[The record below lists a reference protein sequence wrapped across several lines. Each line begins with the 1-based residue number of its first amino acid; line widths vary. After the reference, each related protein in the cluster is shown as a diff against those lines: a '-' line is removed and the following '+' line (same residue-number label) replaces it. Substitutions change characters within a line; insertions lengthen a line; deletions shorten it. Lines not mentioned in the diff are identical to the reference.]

1 MPTGPPYLG
10 GPVVVSHR
18 IFALRRVESK
28 SGREYDGPVNI
39 STTPDGAA
47 TLVNLAG
54 RLDGEAALQVAD
66 TLERL
71 LREGRRS
78 VVLDMSGVTYLS
90 SPGTQALQQA
100 QQDYASAR
108 GELRVASPSPEAA
121 QALALAD
128 LLPKLLIRPGT
139 SEASSQSGQL
149 TEHTR
154 DDWRSPTAQA
164 PRGLFE
170 VSSREPGAELSC
182 HVHGRPDAGVRGWID
197 STDYGTF
204 EFPEASFG
212 VGIGALGEGVTEAG
226 PRVGEIVAAG
236 GAVAHLPTMGAQVP
250 DFDMGLGGH
259 APKAILVS
267 GLVFRGG
274 FSLLQRFSSPSETE
288 PIPLS
293 ELAAVTL
300 DAVGKE
306 TAGIVMVAEAAG
318 LVGAWLRR
326 SPGTILSRM
335 QLDVQG
341 VRDWLGTTPQ
351 PTHQGTTVLVAG
363 AVSRRPDDA
372 LAPRLRPV
380 AAGSDLFGH
389 FHAVVFTYRPVPQ
402 RTVVLRAL
410 VTRLFAQQRVRGLL
424 HLLGDVRGAA
434 GSGQSSFRR
443 GLCWAGPVT
452 RVTTA

>member
-1 MPTGPPYLG
+1 
-10 GPVVVSHR
+10 
-18 IFALRRVESK
+18 
-28 SGREYDGPVNI
+28 VNI

-47 TLVNLAG
+47 TVVNLAG
-54 RLDGEAALQVAD
+54 RLDGEGALQVAE

-78 VVLDMSGVTYLS
+78 VVLDMSGVSYLS
-90 SPGTQALQQA
+90 SPGTQALQHAHQE
-100 QQDYASAR
+100 YTSAR
-108 GELRVASPSPEAA
+108 AELRVASPSPEAA
-121 QALALAD
+121 EALALTD
-128 LLPKLLIRPGT
+128 LLTKLLIQPG
-139 SEASSQSGQL
+139 ASDDRSLSGQL
-149 TEHTR
+149 LEHSR
-154 DDWRSPTAQA
+154 DDWRSPTALT

-182 HVHGRPDAGVRGWID
+182 QVYGRPDAGVRGWIE
-197 STDYGTF
+197 STDYATF

-212 VGIGALGEGVTEAG
+212 LGIGALGEGRTEAG
-226 PRVGEIVAAG
+226 PRLGEIVAAG
-236 GAVAHLPTMGAQVP
+236 GAVAHLPTLGAQVP
-250 DFDMGLGGH
+250 DFDVGLGGH
-259 APKAILVS
+259 APKAVLVS
-267 GLVFRGG
+267 GLICRGR

-288 PIPLS
+288 PVPLS
-293 ELAAVTL
+293 DLAGATL
-300 DAVGKE
+300 DGVGKQ

-318 LVGAWLRR
+318 LVGAWLRH

-351 PTHQGTTVLVAG
+351 PAHQGTTVLVAG
-363 AVSRRPDDA
+363 LVSRVPDDA

-410 VTRLFAQQRVRGLL
+410 VTRLFAQQRVRGVL
-424 HLLGDVRGAA
+424 HLLGDDRGAA
-434 GSGQSSFRR
+434 GAGQSSFRR

-452 RVTTA
+452 QVTTA